1 MTHMLD
7 SLASLVATRRRRIVV
22 SIGGWGILLVLIA
35 LGAQAAPSAIQLM
48 VTTAFVLLT
57 GVLALQIFSGNSGIL
72 SFGHVGFVGIAAY
85 TTGILAMPPVIKATS
100 LPALPKVLQD
110 LTLPLPLAMLAG
122 IVVASFVG
130 LLFGLVIVR
139 LGDAASIATVAVLII
154 IHSTLIGAD
163 SFTRGSQTFYGV
175 PRYTTIFLALGIAIL
190 ALIAARV
197 FRDSRLGLQLRAS
210 RDDELAASS
219 SGVRTHWSR
228 LIAWV
233 LSAAVAGAMGSVYAG
248 LLGAFS
254 PRDFFF
260 TLTLTLLTMLIVGG
274 SGSVAGAVVGTI
286 VVTIVVETLRRV
298 GDANELFGLTS
309 AGLAIIILLTL
320 YLRPQGIMGFREPEE
335 ILAYRLAPPSPQD
348 DTTTRFTDLTPDDAP
363 HVLTAHDVTKRFS
376 GLVAL
381 DKVSISVD
389 RGRVTGLIG
398 PNGSGKSTLVNC
410 ITGVNPADQGT
421 ISLDGRDIDGLTTW
435 RRARAGLGRTFQ
447 NIRLFTELTVID
459 NVVVA
464 CICAG
469 DSVHAAD
476 NRARL
481 LLRSLGVLEH
491 GNRLAGELSYGNQR
505 RVEIARA
512 MALHPQ
518 VLLLDEPAAGMNP
531 AESAAL
537 LAQLNELISNT
548 GIGVLLIDHDVALI
562 RTACHTLTVLD
573 HGAVIAQG
581 EPAEVLSRPE
591 VRDAYLGVAGPDPQ
605 STAPPQEKE
614 SHV

>member
-1 MTHMLD
+1 MLD

-163 SFTRGSQTFYGV
+163 SFTRGSQTFYGI
-175 PRYTTIFLALGIAIL
+175 PRYTTVFLALGIAIL

-335 ILAYRLAPPSPQD
+335 ILAYRLAPPSPPD
-348 DTTTRFTDLTPDDAP
+348 DTTTRFTDLTPNDAP

-389 RGRVTGLIG
+389 RGRVTGLIVECCEARCRT
-398 PNGSGKSTLVNC
+398 PV
-410 ITGVNPADQGT
+410 
-421 ISLDGRDIDGLTTW
+421 
-435 RRARAGLGRTFQ
+435 RR
-447 NIRLFTELTVID
+447 
-459 NVVVA
+459 
-464 CICAG
+464 
-469 DSVHAAD
+469 
-476 NRARL
+476 
-481 LLRSLGVLEH
+481 
-491 GNRLAGELSYGNQR
+491 
-505 RVEIARA
+505 
-512 MALHPQ
+512 
-518 VLLLDEPAAGMNP
+518 
-531 AESAAL
+531 
-537 LAQLNELISNT
+537 
-548 GIGVLLIDHDVALI
+548 
-562 RTACHTLTVLD
+562 
-573 HGAVIAQG
+573 
-581 EPAEVLSRPE
+581 
-591 VRDAYLGVAGPDPQ
+591 
-605 STAPPQEKE
+605 
-614 SHV
+614 

>member
-163 SFTRGSQTFYGV
+163 SFTRGSQTFYGI
-175 PRYTTIFLALGIAIL
+175 PRYTTVFLALGIAIL

-309 AGLAIIILLTL
+309 AGHRTIRPPGSLTSL
-320 YLRPQGIMGFREPEE
+320 PTMRHMCS
-335 ILAYRLAPPSPQD
+335 PP
-348 DTTTRFTDLTPDDAP
+348 T
-363 HVLTAHDVTKRFS
+363 
-376 GLVAL
+376 
-381 DKVSISVD
+381 
-389 RGRVTGLIG
+389 
-398 PNGSGKSTLVNC
+398 
-410 ITGVNPADQGT
+410 
-421 ISLDGRDIDGLTTW
+421 
-435 RRARAGLGRTFQ
+435 
-447 NIRLFTELTVID
+447 
-459 NVVVA
+459 
-464 CICAG
+464 
-469 DSVHAAD
+469 
-476 NRARL
+476 
-481 LLRSLGVLEH
+481 
-491 GNRLAGELSYGNQR
+491 
-505 RVEIARA
+505 
-512 MALHPQ
+512 M
-518 VLLLDEPAAGMNP
+518 
-531 AESAAL
+531 
-537 LAQLNELISNT
+537 
-548 GIGVLLIDHDVALI
+548 
-562 RTACHTLTVLD
+562 
-573 HGAVIAQG
+573 
-581 EPAEVLSRPE
+581 
-591 VRDAYLGVAGPDPQ
+591 
-605 STAPPQEKE
+605 
-614 SHV
+614 